1 MSKNFLDSN
10 TLEKFK
16 GYFLEIIPE
25 LINSRKEILSNLISQ
40 AKSSDIDNYLSGHIV
55 KCNDLEKQE
64 KSLEEYIPK
73 IKGYRQL
80 DGYTK
85 RINNYIMRLSRAADR
100 CKDPVI
106 VLKIKKI
113 NLPSRE
119 FLKGY
124 VIKSAVNK
132 GSTLPGLNIRR
143 ATPINKLAA
152 NVTGKL
158 RKK

>member
-1 MSKNFLDSN
+1 MSKDFLDSN
-10 TLEKFK
+10 ILEKFK
-16 GYFLEIIPE
+16 EYFLEIIP
-25 LINSRKEILSNLISQ
+25 LLFSSRKKILSNLITQSEL
-40 AKSSDIDNYLSGHIV
+40 SDVPNYLNGHIN
-55 KCNDLEKQE
+55 KCKDLEKEE
-64 KSLEEYIPK
+64 KSLEEYISN

-80 DGYTK
+80 DKYTK
-85 RINNYIMRLSRAADR
+85 NINNYILRLSRAADR
-100 CKDPVI
+100 CKDP
-106 VLKIKKI
+106 KIELEVKKI
-113 NLPSRE
+113 NLPTRE

-152 NVTGKL
+152 GVTGRL